1 MAKWMAAVGMVAVA
15 GLLAAGIRWILKR
28 KRTSYY

>member
-1 MAKWMAAVGMVAVA
+1 MAKWIAAVGMVAVA
-15 GLLAAGIRWILKR
+15 GIFTVGIRWIRKR